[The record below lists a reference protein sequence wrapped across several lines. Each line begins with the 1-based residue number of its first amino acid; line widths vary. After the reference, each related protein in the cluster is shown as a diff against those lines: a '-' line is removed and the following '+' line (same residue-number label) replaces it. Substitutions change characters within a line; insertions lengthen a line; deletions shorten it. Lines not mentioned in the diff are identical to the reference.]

1 MKKILLVAVLMLM
14 VSVVFAQGAYPIP
27 AYNVYVTGQF
37 LFTDNGA
44 ILSTTNNQPLSAE
57 KRDMNVENSGGG
69 TNKPSDGSGIVVVIY
84 RLDRSIVLGPYFVPS
99 GQNINVP
106 IDSSPWGVTVSAKT
120 GDFVSVWTDSGN

>member
-14 VSVVFAQGAYPIP
+14 VSVVFAQSTNPIP
-27 AYNVYVTGQF
+27 SYNVYVTGQS
-37 LFTDNGA
+37 LFVDNGA
-44 ILSTTNNQPLSAE
+44 SLSTTNNQILSAE

-69 TNKPSDGSGIVVVIY
+69 SNKPGDGSIIVVVIY

-106 IDSSPWGVTVSAKT
+106 IDNSPWGVAVVANS
-120 GDFVSVWTDSGN
+120 GDFVSVWTNSGN